1 MVESIIPNGW
11 AKVKFSDYIIFQ
23 EGPGLMSFLFKET
36 GFPFVNIRCIENGSI
51 NKETCQ
57 FISGDIA
64 NSVYKHFQLEED
76 DLIVSTSGTLGKKAF
91 VKKTD
96 LPLLLNT
103 SIIRFKPKNTDNIS
117 LYFLNYLLED
127 YSFLYDLYSQSTG
140 SAQVNVGPSH
150 LKKLFIK
157 IPKSITEQQSIANI
171 LTKTDQ
177 AIANTEALI
186 AKYTHIKTG
195 LMQDLLTKGIDE
207 NGNIRTEQTHVFK
220 DSPLG
225 RIPQEWECLSIKD
238 IAERLR
244 SGVTPK
250 GGSDVYEKEGVLLIR
265 SQNVYSYGFKL
276 EDVAYINEEINNRML
291 GSQLKEF
298 DVLLNI
304 TGASI
309 GRATYVPEGFP
320 RANVNQHVCAIRLK
334 KADVNNAIFLSSYL
348 NSINGQNQ
356 IYQNIAGSNREGIN
370 YTQIKEINVPFF
382 NNDFEL
388 EKFSE
393 MVIKSNERINSEI
406 KTLSKLQSLKTGLM
420 QDLLTGKVRVKK
432 LIQEANG
439 K

>member
-1 MVESIIPNGW
+1 MVESQLNIPEGW
-11 AKVKFSDYIIFQ
+11 EGKELGSLYLEKRKSKFKVSDATNYGGIPFYTSGDAVLEHNVIQTDGENIFLATGGIANVKFYNGKVAYSTDTYVIV
-23 EGPGLMSFLFKET
+23 GKE
-36 GFPFVNIRCIENGSI
+36 
-51 NKETCQ
+51 
-57 FISGDIA
+57 
-64 NSVYKHFQLEED
+64 
-76 DLIVSTSGTLGKKAF
+76 
-91 VKKTD
+91 
-96 LPLLLNT
+96 
-103 SIIRFKPKNTDNIS
+103 NIS
-117 LYFLNYLLED
+117 TQFLYFKILDQLYYINTNYFQGSGLKHLQKK
-127 YSFLYDLYSQSTG
+127 DLRK
-140 SAQVNVGPSH
+140 H
-150 LKKLFIK
+150 LFAL
-157 IPKSITEQQSIANI
+157 PKTEIEQTTIANI
-171 LTKTDQ
+171 LSKCDE
-177 AIANTEALI
+177 AIANTVALI
-186 AKYTHIKTG
+186 AKYTRIKTG

-207 NGNIRTEQTHVFK
+207 NGNIRSEQTHEFK

-225 RIPQEWECLSIKD
+225 RIPKEWGCLSIKD

-250 GGSDVYEKEGVLLIR
+250 GGSDVYEKEGILLIR

-276 EDVAYINEEINNRML
+276 DDVAYINEEINNRML

-348 NSINGQNQ
+348 NSIYGQNQ

-388 EKFSE
+388 IKFSE
-393 MVIKSNERINSEI
+393 MITKSNERINSEM
-406 KTLSKLQSLKTGLM
+406 KKLSKLQLLKTGLM
-420 QDLLTGKVRVKK
+420 QDLLTGKVRVNN
-432 LIQEANG
+432 L
-439 K
+439 

>member
-1 MVESIIPNGW
+1 MMEENQLYIPEGW
-11 AKVKFSDYIIFQ
+11 EGKELGSLYLEKRKSKFKVSDATNYGGIPFYTSGDAILEHNETQTDGENIFLATGGIANVKFYNGKVSYSTDTYVIV
-23 EGPGLMSFLFKET
+23 GKE
-36 GFPFVNIRCIENGSI
+36 
-51 NKETCQ
+51 
-57 FISGDIA
+57 
-64 NSVYKHFQLEED
+64 
-76 DLIVSTSGTLGKKAF
+76 
-91 VKKTD
+91 
-96 LPLLLNT
+96 
-103 SIIRFKPKNTDNIS
+103 NIS
-117 LYFLNYLLED
+117 TQFLYFKILDQLYYINTNY
-127 YSFLYDLYSQSTG
+127 FQG
-140 SAQVNVGPSH
+140 SGLKH
-150 LKKLFIK
+150 LQKKDFRKHLFVM
-157 IPKSITEQQSIANI
+157 PKTKGEQQSIANI
-171 LTKTDQ
+171 LSKTDQ
-177 AIANTEALI
+177 AIAHTEALI
-186 AKYTHIKTG
+186 AKYTRMKTG

-207 NGNIRTEQTHVFK
+207 NGNIRSEQTHEFK

-250 GGSDVYEKEGVLLIR
+250 GGSDVYEKEGILLIR

-276 EDVAYINEEINNRML
+276 DDVAYINEEINNRML

-348 NSINGQNQ
+348 NSIYGQNQ

-393 MVIKSNERINSEI
+393 MVIKSNERINSEM
-406 KTLSKLQSLKTGLM
+406 KKLTKLQYLKTGLM
-420 QDLLTGKVRVKK
+420 QDLLTGKVRVK
-432 LIQEANG
+432 I
-439 K
+439 